1 MITIINYG
9 LGNLSAFVNVYKR
22 LNIDVQLAST
32 VSDLK
37 KASKLILPGVGTFD
51 QAMNKLNL
59 SGLRNDLDELVIK
72 KKIPIIGI
80 CVGMQI
86 MGLKSDEGVLPGL
99 GWIKGKVNRLFF
111 NNKNLPLPHMGWN
124 DIKIKKKSPLIDNL
138 DNYKKFYFLHSY
150 YFQCQNLEDVI
161 ANINYGFDFP
171 CIINHENI
179 FGIQCHPEKSHYNGM
194 NLLKNFAELN

>member
-150 YFQCQNLEDVI
+150 YFQCQNLDDVI

>member
-150 YFQCQNLEDVI
+150 YFQCQNLDDVI

-171 CIINHENI
+171 CIINHGNI

>member
-150 YFQCQNLEDVI
+150 YFQCQNLDDVI

-179 FGIQCHPEKSHYNGM
+179 FGIQCHPEKSHYNVM

>member
-99 GWIKGKVNRLFF
+99 GWINGKVNRLFF

-124 DIKIKKKSPLIDNL
+124 DIKIQKKSPLIDNL

-150 YFQCQNLEDVI
+150 YFQCQNLDDVI

-171 CIINHENI
+171 CIINQENI

-194 NLLKNFAELN
+194 KLLKNFAELN